1 MPYVESVIMDNP
13 YDLNAY
19 GLLAKLYMQFDAEK
33 AVYVLKTMYPRL
45 SNDRER
51 QAAIQEINEITA
63 SIEKQKAQLNGG
75 VK

>member
-1 MPYVESVIMDNP
+1 
-13 YDLNAY
+13 
-19 GLLAKLYMQFDAEK
+19 
-33 AVYVLKTMYPRL
+33 MYPRL